1 MHFDLTTRETLV
13 LFFGMLGLLEQEA
26 VRLLFDLAPSSILS
40 GVFGTMVLGSI
51 GVGVIRG
58 EMGNGRIEGKDR
70 PRRNGGGRK

>member
-1 MHFDLTTRETLV
+1 MRFDLTTRETLV

-40 GVFGTMVLGSI
+40 GAFATMVLGSI

-58 EMGNGRIEGKDR
+58 SQNGNGGT
-70 PRRNGGGRK
+70 RR